1 MTHESMHGE
10 VGRVLIS
17 PDALRERVGE
27 LAEEISAA
35 YPEPDGGIT
44 IVTVLAGSLIFLSDL
59 IRLLPIKMRIGLAT
73 VTSYRGRSMNPC
85 DTKLEF
91 TSFPDL
97 RDRQLLIVDD
107 ILDTGGTLRVVQ
119 AEVLRRKPA
128 GVRTTV
134 LLRKTSRAPSDV
146 PVDFVGFDV
155 GDEFVVGYGL
165 DYDGFYRNL
174 PYIATM
180 ETTDLHD

>member
-1 MTHESMHGE
+1 MTNESMHGE
-10 VGRVLIS
+10 VGKVLIS

-44 IVTVLAGSLIFLSDL
+44 IVTVLSGLLIFLSDL
-59 IRLLPIKMRIGLAT
+59 ICLLPIKMRIGLAT

-85 DTKLEF
+85 DAKLEF

-97 RDRQLLIVDD
+97 RNREVLIVDD

-119 AEVLRRKPA
+119 AEVFRRKPA
-128 GVRTTV
+128 GERPCCCARHREHRPTC
-134 LLRKTSRAPSDV
+134 RWTSSALMLGMS
-146 PVDFVGFDV
+146 
-155 GDEFVVGYGL
+155 L
-165 DYDGFYRNL
+165 W
-174 PYIATM
+174 
-180 ETTDLHD
+180 